1 MLILMPL
8 NGQSKEHFTISGYV
22 REAVGGESL
31 IGVNIYLADH
41 KTGTVTN
48 TYGFYSLTL
57 PEIDSVELVASYI
70 GYSPWIVRVSLHK
83 NVDLNIEL
91 KANIVLNEVTVTAD
105 RQEKQSESAKM
116 SVINLQPAQ
125 IKNVPSLLGEKD
137 VLKVLQL
144 MPYLLTD
151 DR

>member
-1 MLILMPL
+1 
-8 NGQSKEHFTISGYV
+8 
-22 REAVGGESL
+22 
-31 IGVNIYLADH
+31 
-41 KTGTVTN
+41 
-48 TYGFYSLTL
+48 
-57 PEIDSVELVASYI
+57 VASYI